1 MPFRFRTFRLS
12 FSSVYIAVSSDF
24 QQKNILIPERPS
36 QMAVLSK
43 RIISTTKAPAAMGY
57 SQAVLVSNQTLYVSG
72 QIGME
77 PGKTELVPGGA
88 RAEAKQAMTN
98 IGELLQAGGSSFKHV
113 VFAKILLADMSD
125 FQAVNE
131 TFKSY
136 FTPDTYP
143 ARSLCQVVK
152 MPKNGRVKIDVVA
165 IAEKP

>member
-1 MPFRFRTFRLS
+1 
-12 FSSVYIAVSSDF
+12 
-24 QQKNILIPERPS
+24 
-36 QMAVLSK
+36 MAAPSK

>member
-1 MPFRFRTFRLS
+1 
-12 FSSVYIAVSSDF
+12 
-24 QQKNILIPERPS
+24 
-36 QMAVLSK
+36 MAVLSK

-98 IGELLQAGGSSFKHV
+98 IGEILQAGGSSFKHV

>member
-12 FSSVYIAVSSDF
+12 FSSVYITVSSDF

-36 QMAVLSK
+36 QMPALSK

>member
-1 MPFRFRTFRLS
+1 
-12 FSSVYIAVSSDF
+12 
-24 QQKNILIPERPS
+24 
-36 QMAVLSK
+36 MAVLSK

>member
-1 MPFRFRTFRLS
+1 
-12 FSSVYIAVSSDF
+12 
-24 QQKNILIPERPS
+24 
-36 QMAVLSK
+36 
-43 RIISTTKAPAAMGY
+43 
-57 SQAVLVSNQTLYVSG
+57 
-72 QIGME
+72 
-77 PGKTELVPGGA
+77 
-88 RAEAKQAMTN
+88 MTN
-98 IGELLQAGGSSFKHV
+98 IGELLQAGGSYFKHV

-165 IAEKP
+165 IAPNLGAGFGREAVRAGDSYPLKKCAQMNNKWTYVYCILT

>member
-1 MPFRFRTFRLS
+1 
-12 FSSVYIAVSSDF
+12 
-24 QQKNILIPERPS
+24 
-36 QMAVLSK
+36 MAVLSK
-43 RIISTTKAPAAMGY
+43 RIISTTKGACCDGLQPGGAR
-57 SQAVLVSNQTLYVSG
+57 QQPDAVREWPDRNGAG
-72 QIGME
+72 QDGA
-77 PGKTELVPGGA
+77 GAGGA

>member
-1 MPFRFRTFRLS
+1 MF
-12 FSSVYIAVSSDF
+12 YIGFSSDF
-24 QQKNILIPERPS
+24 QQKNIPIPERPS
-36 QMAVLSK
+36 QMAALSK
-43 RIISTTKAPAAMGY
+43 RNISTTKAPAAMGY

-165 IAEKP
+165 IAEKA

>member
-1 MPFRFRTFRLS
+1 MSLGLLSTSSSSQHTQQVTFVPNP
-12 FSSVYIAVSSDF
+12 SSPSCENEQGAIAWQDF
-24 QQKNILIPERPS
+24 VHFQHWWAPE
-36 QMAVLSK
+36 
-43 RIISTTKAPAAMGY
+43 
-57 SQAVLVSNQTLYVSG
+57 
-72 QIGME
+72 
-77 PGKTELVPGGA
+77 
-88 RAEAKQAMTN
+88 QAMTN

>member
-1 MPFRFRTFRLS
+1 
-12 FSSVYIAVSSDF
+12 
-24 QQKNILIPERPS
+24 
-36 QMAVLSK
+36 MAVPHPK
-43 RIISTTKAPAAMGY
+43 RIISTTQSACCRWANARRW
-57 SQAVLVSNQTLYVSG
+57 LVHNQTLYLSG

-88 RAEAKQAMTN
+88 RAAAKQAMTN
-98 IGELLQAGGSSFKHV
+98 IEELV

-143 ARSLCQVVK
+143 ARSLCPGG
-152 MPKNGRVKIDVVA
+152 PKCRRMDAVQIDVVA
-165 IAEKP
+165 IAEKRP